1 MAVLWDHATSDHR
14 PDGGR
19 YLGCIGLLGEITKP
33 FTSKLTL

>member
-19 YLGCIGLLGEITKP
+19 YLGCIGLLGEINIYVGIDI
-33 FTSKLTL
+33 